1 MKLIWAGPYNPN
13 SAIARFSF
21 HVVAALRGKGH
32 EVAVYRT
39 ETGAAAEL
47 PALDDQCILHPG
59 SPLEEAW
66 LRTADL
72 VFGNI
77 GDHYG
82 FHGGIFELAR
92 KRPFVGVLHDW
103 FVLNLFWDRLKEEG
117 RPQDA
122 ARFVQQWYGQQAGE
136 LCATATGENIMA
148 RAAEHFPMTGWAVSD
163 LLGCIIH
170 SEFYRD
176 RVEVGCPGPVHR
188 LSLAY
193 PAPAVPQ
200 DRRGPVSDRSQ
211 LRICTLGIVNANK
224 CVDRVIRALAGD
236 PELAAR
242 TQYHVLGGIEAGER
256 QRLEALSAEVGFQGL
271 HLEGR
276 VSDEH
281 LLEGMAEADVICC
294 LRDPALEGASASAV
308 EGMQSGAPVIVS
320 DAGFYADLPDDYV
333 LKVPQRDCEGALLA
347 HLQRIDQDRAGAR
360 ALGMKSLAWAR
371 DEFSA
376 AHYADGLDAVLS
388 NFIECEPYLLTS
400 RALGRELGRLG
411 ISGDSPAAATLAATL
426 DRMFSL

>member
-13 SAIARFSF
+13 SAIARFSY
-21 HVVAALRGKGH
+21 HVVAALRAKGH
-32 EVAVYRT
+32 EVAIYRT
-39 ETGAAAEL
+39 ETGDAAAL
-47 PALDDQCILHPG
+47 PALEDPCVLQAG

-82 FHGGIFELAR
+82 YHGGIFELAR

-117 RPQDA
+117 RPHEA
-122 ARFVQQWYGQQAGE
+122 ARIVQQWYGPQAGE
-136 LCATATGENIMA
+136 LCGTATGENIMA

-170 SEFYRD
+170 SEFYRPL
-176 RVEVGCPGPVHR
+176 VEAGCPGPVHK

-193 PAPAVPQ
+193 PAPVVAQ
-200 DRRGPVSDRSQ
+200 DRRGPASDRSQ
-211 LRICTLGIVNANK
+211 FNVCTLGIVNPNK
-224 CVDRVIRALAGD
+224 RVDRVIRALARD

-242 TQYHVLGGIEAGER
+242 SRYHVLGGIDAAER
-256 QRLEALSAEVGFQGL
+256 ERLESLAAELGFHGL
-271 HLEGR
+271 RLEGR
-276 VSDEH
+276 VSDER

-333 LKVPQRDCEGALLA
+333 LKVPQGDCEDALLS
-347 HLQRIDQDRAGAR
+347 HLQHIDQDRAAAR
-360 ALGMKSLAWAR
+360 ALGLKSLAWAR
-371 DEFSA
+371 GEFSA
-376 AHYADGLDAVLS
+376 AHYADGLDAVLA

-411 ISGDSPAAATLAATL
+411 IHGDSASASTLADTL
-426 DRMFSL
+426 NRMFSL